1 MISWQRLGVTMTPD
15 TYLEAQLEAL
25 LIVADQPV
33 AAVELATATERPVKD
48 VKQALKS
55 LRERYDGEH
64 DDGQPRAGF
73 ELREI
78 GSGYRFYA
86 REEHDDLISR
96 FVDERTVTKLSQAAY
111 ETLTVIAYR
120 QPITRGAIA
129 SIRAVNVDS
138 VVRTLVTRGLVSD
151 VGHDEETG
159 AIQYGTT
166 DALLEHLGITS
177 LDELPPISPLLEDGT
192 EGFDYDELQ

>member
-1 MISWQRLGVTMTPD
+1 MTPD
-15 TYLEAQLEAL
+15 THLEAQLEAL

-64 DDGQPRAGF
+64 DDGRPRAGF

-96 FVDERTVTKLSQAAY
+96 FVDERTVTKLSEAAY